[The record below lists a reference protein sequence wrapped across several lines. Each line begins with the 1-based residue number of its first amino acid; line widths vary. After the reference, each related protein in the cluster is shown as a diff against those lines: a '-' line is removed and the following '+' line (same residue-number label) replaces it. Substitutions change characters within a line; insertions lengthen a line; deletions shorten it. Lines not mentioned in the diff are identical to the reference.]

1 MSKRILVVPDVHG
14 ESFWRKPV
22 LKYIDQVDRIIF
34 LGDYLDPYKD
44 KFEEY
49 DAEAVF
55 NNMMEIV
62 NLKLENK
69 EKVILLKGNHDFH
82 YSSTRAFLLAS
93 ASRCDIKNW
102 HRYNKLFIDYEEL
115 FKLAYIEDVKGIT
128 YLFSH
133 AGLTTYWINK
143 VNAKIWKL
151 NDGEISV
158 ADKDIIDKINM
169 LEYDF
174 EGQNMLAIIGKSR
187 SIKGEKSGSILW
199 ADIYEH
205 SIPDAPK
212 VYGLNQVYQ
221 VFGHTRLEED
231 IAAFDNLALIDSQQ
245 CFIIDENIKENI
257 ITIKDYE
264 FKIMDKNSLTN
275 VTF

>member
-1 MSKRILVVPDVHG
+1 MAKRILVIPDIHG
-14 ESFWRKPV
+14 EKFWRGPV
-22 LKYIDQVDRIIF
+22 QKYNDQVDRIIF
-34 LGDYLDPYKD
+34 LGDYLDPYRD
-44 KFEEY
+44 KFDEY

-69 EKVILLKGNHDFH
+69 DKVILLKGNHDFH

-93 ASRCDIKNW
+93 ASRCDTKNW
-102 HRYNKLFIDYEEL
+102 HRYNKVFNDYEEF
-115 FKLAYIEDVKGIT
+115 FKLAHIEDIKGIT

-174 EGQNMLAIIGKSR
+174 EGQNMLAVIGKSR
-187 SIKGEKSGSILW
+187 SINGEKSGSLLW

-231 IAAFDNLALIDSQQ
+231 IAAFDNLALIDSRQ
-245 CFIIDENIKENI
+245 CFIIDENMKGNI
-257 ITIKDYE
+257 MTIRDYE
-264 FKIMDKNSLTN
+264 LKDNGQE
-275 VTF
+275 

>member
-14 ESFWRKPV
+14 ETFWRKPV

-93 ASRCDIKNW
+93 ASRCDTKNW

-115 FKLAYIEDVKGIT
+115 FQLAHIEDVKGIT

-231 IAAFDNLALIDSQQ
+231 IAAFDNLALIDSRQ
-245 CFIIDENIKENI
+245 CFIIDENMKGNI
-257 ITIKDYE
+257 MTIRDYE
-264 FKIMDKNSLTN
+264 LKDNGQE
-275 VTF
+275 